1 MDEVLHRQYEQ
12 YKRSKEGIKLINS
25 RYHELKVQI
34 ADIRAQRDRAKQD
47 AALAKMENSILQYE
61 AENKTGNPVLDILL
75 TAKSM
80 ECQEKQIRMT
90 SVADGHLLDHLSTR
104 EICTLVGTALDNA
117 IESCAAEQDP
127 EKRLIRTAVYAQNG
141 FVLFRVENYCKKPV
155 ELGADGLPL
164 RSAHGGYDLRSLQAA
179 AQQHSGSMTVH
190 WEDGWFTLRV
200 LLSLIHISEPTRPY

>member
-1 MDEVLHRQYEQ
+1 MNEQ
-12 YKRSKEGIKLINS
+12 E
-25 RYHELKVQI
+25 Q
-34 ADIRAQRDRAKQD
+34 
-47 AALAKMENSILQYE
+47 
-61 AENKTGNPVLDILL
+61 
-75 TAKSM
+75 
-80 ECQEKQIRMT
+80 QIRMT

-141 FVLFRVENYCKKPV
+141 FVLFRVENYCQKPV

-164 RSAHGGYDLRSLQAA
+164 RSAHGGYDLRSLRAA
-179 AQQHSGSMTVH
+179 AQQHGGSMPVH

-200 LLSLIHISEPTRPY
+200 LLPQAGIQQTEGGE

>member
-1 MDEVLHRQYEQ
+1 M
-12 YKRSKEGIKLINS
+12 
-25 RYHELKVQI
+25 
-34 ADIRAQRDRAKQD
+34 
-47 AALAKMENSILQYE
+47 
-61 AENKTGNPVLDILL
+61 LDILL

-141 FVLFRVENYCKKPV
+141 FVLFRVSCRTEHAKQV
-155 ELGADGLPL
+155 
-164 RSAHGGYDLRSLQAA
+164 
-179 AQQHSGSMTVH
+179 
-190 WEDGWFTLRV
+190 
-200 LLSLIHISEPTRPY
+200 

>member
-1 MDEVLHRQYEQ
+1 M
-12 YKRSKEGIKLINS
+12 
-25 RYHELKVQI
+25 KVQI

-141 FVLFRVENYCKKPV
+141 C
-155 ELGADGLPL
+155 
-164 RSAHGGYDLRSLQAA
+164 LQ
-179 AQQHSGSMTVH
+179 
-190 WEDGWFTLRV
+190 
-200 LLSLIHISEPTRPY
+200 